1 MLTSWSNDDQDFT
14 GQIAP
19 EVSRIQEA
27 VASIRRERV
36 AYKIQEQLAQNLKTA
51 ERDLDKSRES
61 IGRLQA
67 GAAEAVET
75 LLRGD
80 KSEAA
85 ENYERVKTALQLLER
100 EVGEALIA
108 ADWHQDT
115 RKMLDT
121 HSLRSVS

>member
-1 MLTSWSNDDQDFT
+1 MLTSWSNDEEFA

-27 VASIRRERV
+27 VASIRKERV
-36 AYKIQEQLAQNLKTA
+36 AYKIQEQLAQNLKAA
-51 ERDLDKSRES
+51 ERDLDRSRES
-61 IGRLQA
+61 ISRLQS
-67 GAAEAVET
+67 GAAEAVDQ

-80 KSEAA
+80 KSEAS
-85 ENYERVKTALQLLER
+85 ENYERVKAALQLLER

-108 ADWHQDT
+108 ADWYQDS

-121 HSLRSVS
+121 HGLRSIS